1 MSESS
6 NNLWYQL
13 GYALETARQ
22 RVPAPRKVSA
32 EADEGDGLSS
42 PSVVDQLL
50 ATGGGAVAHRLISA
64 LAGSRPGTV
73 RTARAVLAGA
83 GAAFLL
89 NLLRARANGSSAENG
104 TAPDPVRELLMG
116 AGRGVLY
123 GSVLELRL
131 PGPPIFRGA
140 TYGVI
145 EYVAAPLGG
154 LDGILGA
161 ASPHRT
167 TSLLAALFAMEEA
180 PAGSLTDHVAFGA
193 AFGLFYGEGRAR
205 RGRRAAV

>member
-13 GYALETARQ
+13 GYTLETARQ

-89 NLLRARANGSSAENG
+89 SLLRGEGERLIGGERHGARSGARA
-104 TAPDPVRELLMG
+104 PD
-116 AGRGVLY
+116 GRGTR
-123 GSVLELRL
+123 SPLRL
-131 PGPPIFRGA
+131 GA
-140 TYGVI
+140 
-145 EYVAAPLGG
+145 
-154 LDGILGA
+154 
-161 ASPHRT
+161 
-167 TSLLAALFAMEEA
+167 
-180 PAGSLTDHVAFGA
+180 
-193 AFGLFYGEGRAR
+193 
-205 RGRRAAV
+205 